1 VVAYNF
7 NQKDLKIR
15 LTMHALIR
23 LSERGITEADVD
35 DMVHSGTRRREE
47 GIGERGGEM
56 WLFFKTLRGRPM
68 VAVTEVLQP
77 NCFVLTVKPA

>member
-1 VVAYNF
+1 MVAYNF